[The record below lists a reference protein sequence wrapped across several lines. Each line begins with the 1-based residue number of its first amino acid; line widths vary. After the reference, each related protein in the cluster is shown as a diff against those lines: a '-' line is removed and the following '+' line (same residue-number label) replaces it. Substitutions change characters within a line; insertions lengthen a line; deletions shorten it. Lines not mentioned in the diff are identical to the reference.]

1 MRRLVAV
8 LLYSLLVWTPAQG
21 QSVFDVLPST
31 PSGSFTNQVTLPDA
45 STWRTTGLQLSAATA
60 LTFPDLS
67 SWTSTGSTWASGST
81 LQFPDGSSWT
91 RTAMQLS
98 ATSSL
103 RGPDNSTWTNTGLS
117 IGPGK
122 QFYLANGTS
131 SAPALSFG
139 AQATAGW
146 YREGT
151 DDLRLVLSGSIPAL
165 RAYRNGATGLLS
177 VPLGA
182 STAQALVGGTVCHS
196 TTSAP
201 TTGTSL
207 EILATCTLPAS
218 ALSVD
223 GMGVRVK
230 AWGTTAANGNS
241 KTFAVYFGATA
252 CATLTGTINNGALVA
267 DTTVLRTG
275 AATQECG
282 GTVIGGTSAAATR
295 QTPSETLSGVVAITI
310 KGTTPIAA
318 GDLTFKGLTV
328 EVLN

>member
-1 MRRLVAV
+1 MLRLLAV

-45 STWRTTGLQLSAATA
+45 SSWRTTGLQLSAGTT
-60 LTFPDLS
+60 LTFPELS
-67 SWTSTGSTWASGST
+67 TWTSTGLTLAPGSIFR
-81 LQFPDGSSWT
+81 LPDGSSWS
-91 RTAMQLS
+91 RTALQLS
-98 ATSSL
+98 AIANIQ
-103 RGPDNSTWTNTGLS
+103 GPDTSTWNSTGLS

-131 SAPALSFG
+131 SAPAMSFG
-139 AQATAGW
+139 SQATAGW

-165 RAYRNGATGLLS
+165 RAYKSGVTGLVS

-182 STAQALVGGTVCHS
+182 STAQAIVGGTVCQS
-196 TTSAP
+196 TASAA

-207 EILATCTLPAS
+207 ETLATCSLPS
-218 ALSVD
+218 NALSVD
-223 GMGVRVK
+223 GMGLRVK
-230 AWGTTAANGNS
+230 AWGITAANSNS
-241 KTFAVYFGATA
+241 KTFALYFGATA
-252 CATLTGTINNGALVA
+252 CATLTGTINNGAIVA
-267 DTTVLRTG
+267 ETTILRTG

-282 GTVIGGTSAAATR
+282 GTAIGGTAVSATR
-295 QTPSETLSGVVAITI
+295 QTPAETLAGALTITV
-310 KGTTPIAA
+310 KGTTPTAS

-328 EVLN
+328 EVLH